1 MKSQIDQTTPA
12 FEEVNEISRRQAVK
26 IGGGGLAALTA
37 AWLVG
42 KSATAGAQDATPMA
56 TPADCIAT
64 TPAENKAIVESYFTA
79 WASGDTTSLAALLS
93 PSYIH
98 HWGIDA
104 DATGADAML
113 ASFTE
118 FSAAFPDIQITLM
131 ALVAENDLVV
141 AYWQM
146 TGTQVAEF
154 RGTPPVDVEVTY
166 AGFNLFRI
174 ECGLVA
180 ESWNESDH
188 LGRLI
193 QQGTITQ
200 DELES
205 VGTPTP

>member
-1 MKSQIDQTTPA
+1 MGQNNQLSPTHQ
-12 FEEVNEISRRQAVK
+12 ESNEFSRRQAVK

-37 AWLVG
+37 AWFVG
-42 KSATAGAQDATPMA
+42 KSATANAQEATPMA
-56 TPADCIAT
+56 TPADCVST
-64 TPAENKAIVESYFTA
+64 TPEENKAIVEAYFTA
-79 WASGDTTSLAALLS
+79 WGAGDATALAALLS
-93 PSYIH
+93 PDYIH

-118 FSAAFPDIQITLM
+118 FSAAFPDIQLTLM
-131 ALVAENDLVV
+131 AVVAENDLAV

-146 TGTQVAEF
+146 SGTQVAEF
-154 RGTPPVDVEVTY
+154 RGTPPVDVQVTY

-188 LGRLI
+188 LGRLM

-200 DELES
+200 DELET